1 MIAVARHSA
10 ITAGLMAFFLLIASL
25 VALFRNEA
33 GADVFFATALLTVFG
48 AGAVHLAVRNRGGRL
63 ERRAAYGLLVVI
75 WFGVPTIAAFPI
87 AATTSLGPMHAWL
100 EAVSAF
106 TTTGA
111 VQIHELDAVP
121 RATLGWLLTLQWA
134 GGLLTL
140 IGFIAVLGP
149 AGIGGLP
156 DRSARANLLGVTE
169 QTALDDGLR
178 LALPVYLGATLLC
191 TALLFALGVKMF
203 DALGLAGSAL
213 STGGLLPDPD
223 GIAAYG
229 HFAVKAVLIVFMLIG
244 GTSILWHRML
254 LGRRFRM
261 AFGQYEN
268 LALIVLSLVIGIGAA
283 AIGFRTPNSTLSLP
297 LALEDGLFTAV
308 SLVTTTGIEPHGGA
322 FASLPLTL
330 VIAIVFIGGA
340 SFSTAGGIKIYRAG
354 TMVLQSY
361 LELERLVHPNAVH
374 PRRLGQQSVT
384 LQMMKAIWIMFGV
397 ACSTIAG
404 LTVAIA
410 PAMPSFEAA
419 FVAIVAALS
428 NVGPVYAAIWQPD
441 AAAWPDWGAL
451 PAYAQL
457 ILAVAMILGRLEI
470 LVMLGLANF
479 ALWRR

>member
-10 ITAGLMAFFLLIASL
+10 LTAGVMAWFLLIAAL
-25 VALFRNEA
+25 VALFRNEP

-63 ERRAAYGLLVVI
+63 DRRGAYGLLVVI
-75 WFGVPTIAAFPI
+75 WLGVPTIAAFPI

-106 TTTGA
+106 TTTGP
-111 VQIHELDAVP
+111 VQIHGIADVP

-140 IGFIAVLGP
+140 LGFVAVLGP

-156 DRSARANLLGVTE
+156 DRSARANLRGVTE
-169 QTALDDGLR
+169 QTALDDALR
-178 LALPVYLGATLLC
+178 LVLPVYLGATLLC
-191 TALLFALGVKMF
+191 TAMLFAVGVGLF
-203 DALGLAGSAL
+203 DALGLAGAAL
-213 STGGLLPDPD
+213 STGGMLPDAD

-229 HFAVKAVLIVFMLIG
+229 HFAVKAVLIVFMLVG

-254 LGRRFRM
+254 LSRRLRM
-261 AFGQYEN
+261 ALGQYEN
-268 LALIVLSLVIGIGAA
+268 MALLALCLVVGIAAA
-283 AIGFRTPNSTLSLP
+283 AIGFRTPGSVLSLP
-297 LALEDGLFTAV
+297 LALEDGMFTAV

-322 FASLPLTL
+322 FASLPLAL
-330 VIAIVFIGGA
+330 VITLVFIGGA

-354 TMVLQSY
+354 TMALQSY
-361 LELERLVHPNAVH
+361 LELERLVHPHAVH

-397 ACSTIAG
+397 ACTAIAG

-410 PAMPSFEAA
+410 PAMPSFESA
-419 FVAIVAALS
+419 FVAIVSALS
-428 NVGPVYAAIWQPD
+428 NVGPVYAVAWQPGV
-441 AAAWPDWGAL
+441 AWPDWGAL

-457 ILAVAMILGRLEI
+457 ILALAMILGRLEI
-470 LVMLGLANF
+470 LVVLGLANF